1 MWSINRVTF
10 GITPVHQH
18 LFFSI
23 LGANR
28 VLLSVLLHF
37 YNVRFCL
44 YNTNSFPDLKNH
56 FKTSYCYDVFSEC
69 EVSCEVTAHENFER
83 IMRFIIKRVIHLW
96 LIYNITSCAK

>member
-1 MWSINRVTF
+1 MWSIDRVTF
-10 GITPVHQH
+10 GITLVYQH
-18 LFFSI
+18 LLFSI

-44 YNTNSFPDLKNH
+44 YNTNSFPHPKNH
-56 FKTSYCYDVFSEC
+56 FKASSCYDMFSKC
-69 EVSCEVTAHENFER
+69 EVSHENFKR